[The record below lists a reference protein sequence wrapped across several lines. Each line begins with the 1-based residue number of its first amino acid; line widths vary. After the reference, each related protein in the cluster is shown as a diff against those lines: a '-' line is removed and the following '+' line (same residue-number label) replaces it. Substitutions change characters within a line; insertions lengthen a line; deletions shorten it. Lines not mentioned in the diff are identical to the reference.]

1 MLESLL
7 ANDLYSALF
16 AFALVLVPAIIVHE
30 IGHFLAA
37 RAVGIRILEFGIGI
51 PPRLTRLFRW
61 RGTDFTLNWLPFG
74 GFVRPLGEDLVRPLD
89 EEESVKQH
97 ANWDADL
104 DTDGQAVHE
113 AKPRA
118 RIVFFIGGSAA
129 NLISAYLLLI
139 LSALLGVMQPIG
151 ATLEVIEAGAASA
164 VRAGDRIVTLNGEP
178 ISESVELFAALAAD
192 GNLSF
197 TIERADGSRQ
207 SVTLETNSHSGAVVE
222 AQALVLD
229 VEPGSPAAR
238 AGIRAGDR
246 VVAVD
251 GNALGQDG
259 EEPIAKLSAL
269 TTARRGQE
277 IQLELRREAESVT
290 LSLIPRVEVGPNQ
303 GAMGIVIRAAYEY
316 APLALVLAEGPFLYE
331 RQAISLP
338 AAIEYASTLS
348 GYLLRSILSLPV
360 ELLRGA
366 IPAEYARPVS
376 IVGISQLGGQQIK
389 TSVSE
394 GNPAGMPRIRRFYQ
408 HRPWHHQFAAVTG
421 AGWRTHRI
429 RAARVAARQ
438 TARAS
443 A

>member
-30 IGHFLAA
+30 IGHYLAA

-118 RIVFFIGGSAA
+118 RIVFCIGGSAA

-197 TIERADGSRQ
+197 TIERADGSR
-207 SVTLETNSHSGAVVE
+207 NPSHWK
-222 AQALVLD
+222 Q
-229 VEPGSPAAR
+229 
-238 AGIRAGDR
+238 I
-246 VVAVD
+246 
-251 GNALGQDG
+251 
-259 EEPIAKLSAL
+259 L
-269 TTARRGQE
+269 T
-277 IQLELRREAESVT
+277 AERWSKHKR
-290 LSLIPRVEVGPNQ
+290 S
-303 GAMGIVIRAAYEY
+303 
-316 APLALVLAEGPFLYE
+316 
-331 RQAISLP
+331 S
-338 AAIEYASTLS
+338 STLS
-348 GYLLRSILSLPV
+348 PALRR
-360 ELLRGA
+360 RGLA
-366 IPAEYARPVS
+366 
-376 IVGISQLGGQQIK
+376 
-389 TSVSE
+389 
-394 GNPAGMPRIRRFYQ
+394 F
-408 HRPWHHQFAAVTG
+408 
-421 AGWRTHRI
+421 
-429 RAARVAARQ
+429 
-438 TARAS
+438 ARATASSLWMAMRSVKMARSLSRNS
-443 A
+443 AP